1 MILKLTVVLAFV
13 ESRIRRPCAAA
24 AASRCFFEAA
34 STAVSGV
41 GVVAI
46 GLVGGA
52 GVGVD
57 TGGLGDT
64 VIVGGGSGA
73 LTVIRSIV
81 VVLTPRSS
89 VVVSV
94 TVYVPGVVNSWLA
107 SGLPPPSATAVPSPK
122 FQL

>member
-1 MILKLTVVLAFV
+1 M
-13 ESRIRRPCAAA
+13 
-24 AASRCFFEAA
+24 
-34 STAVSGV
+34 SGV

-46 GLVGGA
+46 GLVVGA

-64 VIVGGGSGA
+64 VIVGGGVGA
-73 LTVIRSIV
+73 LTMICSVV

-94 TVYVPGVVNSWLA
+94 TV
-107 SGLPPPSATAVPSPK
+107 
-122 FQL
+122 